1 MARQLRLS
9 LTDHLH
15 HVMLR
20 GNNGQAVFVDD
31 ADRRL
36 FVDILVTQV
45 AAVGVELH
53 AWALPNDA
61 VHLLLTPRRDG
72 ALSLAMQALGR
83 SYVQAFN
90 RKHGRS
96 GTLWE
101 GRYRSTVLQPDPWLM
116 RCMVWMDGLLIKTG
130 QGAVQLE
137 HLSSSA
143 GHYLGLRV
151 ERVLTVPP
159 QYWALGNTPF
169 AREDAYRTLMERGLE
184 PAVRQ
189 ALADAALKGW
199 PLGTDAFVASLQA
212 LTPRRLVKAKP
223 GRPTRAQIVAT

>member
-1 MARQLRLS
+1 MARQPRLS
-9 LTDHLH
+9 LTDQLH
-15 HVMLR
+15 HVLLR

-36 FVDILVTQV
+36 FLDILTAQV
-45 AAVGVELH
+45 AAAGLELH
-53 AWALPNDA
+53 AWALPTDS

-116 RCMVWMDGLLIKTG
+116 RCMIWMDSLVSLAG
-130 QGAVQLE
+130 QGMPQPAQAW
-137 HLSSSA
+137 SSS

-151 ERVLTVPP
+151 ERGLTVPP

-169 AREDAYRTLMERGLE
+169 AREDAYRTLVERGLE

-199 PLGTDAFVASLQA
+199 PLGSDAFVASLQT
-212 LTPRRLVKAKP
+212 LTPRRLVKAKA
-223 GRPTRAQIVAT
+223 GRPSRVLATLD

>member
-1 MARQLRLS
+1 MARQPRLS
-9 LTDHLH
+9 LTNQLH
-15 HVMLR
+15 HVLLR

-31 ADRRL
+31 TDRRL
-36 FVDILVTQV
+36 FLDILAAQV
-45 AAVGVELH
+45 AAAGLELH
-53 AWALPNDA
+53 AWALPTDG

-72 ALSLAMQALGR
+72 ALSLAMQAIGR

-116 RCMVWMDGLLIKTG
+116 RCMVWMDGLASQAGRGMAQLA
-130 QGAVQLE
+130 QG
-137 HLSSSA
+137 SSSA
-143 GHYLGLRV
+143 GHYLGLHV
-151 ERVLTVPP
+151 ERTLTVPP

-169 AREDAYRTLMERGLE
+169 AREDAYRTLVERGLE

-199 PLGTDAFVASLQA
+199 PLGSEAFVASLQE
-212 LTPRRLVKAKP
+212 LTPRRLVKAKAGRP
-223 GRPTRAQIVAT
+223 GRMDAPSS